1 MKHCL
6 LIFLLAV
13 AIVGA
18 GPVTAEEMQ
27 RIERDGFSFVL
38 PRPWRI
44 PEEEQPE
51 AQTKYREKIVLITKD
66 GAELEQIEL
75 YTRTLPMWLSNANK
89 SLNSDLRPHE
99 MAEFILN
106 DFELDTSMKNL
117 IIHENKPVTL
127 GGCPAFRLVFSYRK
141 AGTLHYKCVQYGFQ
155 KNDMFYSVRYTA
167 PLRHYF
173 ETYLRA
179 FETIAAS
186 LTVTDDTR
194 PGETGAQRKKKR
206 R

>member
-1 MKHCL
+1 
-6 LIFLLAV
+6 
-13 AIVGA
+13 
-18 GPVTAEEMQ
+18 
-27 RIERDGFSFVL
+27 
-38 PRPWRI
+38 
-44 PEEEQPE
+44 
-51 AQTKYREKIVLITKD
+51 
-66 GAELEQIEL
+66 
-75 YTRTLPMWLSNANK
+75 
-89 SLNSDLRPHE
+89 

-141 AGTLHYKCVQYGFQ
+141 AGTLHYKCVLYGFQ

-194 PGETGAQRKKKR
+194 PGDRAGKR
-206 R
+206 NAAKIVLHRTIKEKIRLDLDKNGPGDQARAS